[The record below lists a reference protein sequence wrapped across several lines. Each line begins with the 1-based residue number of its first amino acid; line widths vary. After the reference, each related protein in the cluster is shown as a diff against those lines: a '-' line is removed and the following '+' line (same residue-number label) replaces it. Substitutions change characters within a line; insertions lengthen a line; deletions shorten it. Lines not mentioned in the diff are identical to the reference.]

1 MYLYAY
7 VGGTLVYNQIIF
19 QDFVVIDYTV
29 LISQKIFTISR
40 RYTLLIEIDMMM
52 DFQKT
57 EICGANYCKM

>member
-1 MYLYAY
+1 
-7 VGGTLVYNQIIF
+7 VYNQIIF

-57 EICGANYCKM
+57 EICGAKYCKM